1 MNMHSL
7 PLVLLAF
14 TTSQVAS
21 AEMVIVTGT
30 PGTGSW
36 QVAETVE
43 EFLLE
48 HDDLKVGPIQTHGT
62 NSYPEFLE
70 ASRRAIENGS
80 DRTIGVSFDRRLD
93 ALVGDD
99 TLFGQFGEAQP
110 FENISRH
117 KRISTKNDRV
127 DWVGLG
133 WVRQQPFE
141 PIGDEENDCDPR
153 RDWENKQCAFRSEFE
168 DEFTIRVRLG
178 HTGWPVYGVV
188 GFAPADED
196 AMNPLVDALASE
208 DWSETARDHFFIVP
222 DDVVRK
228 QRKVTFELWDYSD
241 MNNPLA
247 TVSGEAAVPSLKSD
261 KLQSGS
267 RNSCGG
273 QSSACP
279 EFNIPEDVMDSHLK
293 GAGLDQLR

>member
-1 MNMHSL
+1 MNIHSL
-7 PLVLLAF
+7 SLVLLAF

-21 AEMVIVTGT
+21 AEMSIVTGL
-30 PGTGSW
+30 PETGSG

-43 EFLLE
+43 KFLLA
-48 HDDLKVGPIQTHGT
+48 HDDLKVDAIQTYRVT
-62 NSYPEFLE
+62 YYPEFLE
-70 ASRRAIENGS
+70 ASRRAINRGS
-80 DRTIGVSFDRRLD
+80 DRPIGVSFDDRLD

-117 KRISTKNDRV
+117 KRISSKNDRV

-141 PIGDEENDCDPR
+141 PIGDEVNDCDPR
-153 RDWENKQCAFRSEFE
+153 RDWENKQCAFRSEFG

-222 DDVVRK
+222 DDIVRK
-228 QRKVTFELWDYSD
+228 QRKVTFELWGYSD
-241 MNNPLA
+241 MEEPLK

-261 KLQSGS
+261 NPQSGR

-279 EFNIPEDVMDSHLK
+279 EFNIPDDVMDSHLK
-293 GAGLDQLR
+293 GAGLDLLR